1 MQYYAIGA
9 FGTDRYPPFTLAD
22 DPSYPAHLE
31 VEYPQR
37 LSRGLALVKWW
48 LLAIPQYIIVGLFT
62 GSGLWFAWQYGEQDH
77 SWAGL
82 GLIGILA
89 VIAAVVLLVT
99 GRYPE
104 QIYDLLLGMNRWV
117 LRVAGYAGLM
127 TDKYPPFRLDM
138 GSVAAVCDVSF
149 QVARAEIFGLLGR
162 NGAGK
167 TTTVECLQGLRQADA
182 GDLRVLGLD
191 PRTQAPELRRHVGCQ
206 LQESA
211 LPGRIK
217 VWEALQW
224 FASFSSRGGDWETLI
239 DQWGLA
245 GKRNAHFSE
254 LSGGQRQRL
263 FIALALV
270 NDPQIVFLDEMTTGL
285 DPAARHVAWG
295 LIEAVRAR
303 GTTVVLVTHA
313 MEEAER
319 LCDRVAVMEA
329 GPDRHH
335 RYALGPDRQA
345 HAGRHCAL

>member
-1 MQYYAIGA
+1 MAAGHAGEPVISVSG
-9 FGTDRYPPFTLAD
+9 FTKRY
-22 DPSYPAHLE
+22 S
-31 VEYPQR
+31 
-37 LSRGLALVKWW
+37 
-48 LLAIPQYIIVGLFT
+48 
-62 GSGLWFAWQYGEQDH
+62 
-77 SWAGL
+77 
-82 GLIGILA
+82 
-89 VIAAVVLLVT
+89 
-99 GRYPE
+99 
-104 QIYDLLLGMNRWV
+104 
-117 LRVAGYAGLM
+117 
-127 TDKYPPFRLDM
+127 
-138 GSVAAVCDVSF
+138 SVAAVCDVSF

-191 PRTQAPELRRHVGCQ
+191 PWTQAAELRRHVGCQ

-217 VWEALQW
+217 VWEALRW
-224 FASFSSRGGDWETLI
+224 FASFSGRGGDWETTI

-295 LIEAVRAR
+295 LIEAVRAS

-329 GPDRHH
+329 GRIVTVDAPAGLIAKHTREVTVRFDTGGQDVSWLSAIPTVTAVGERGGQAAVTG
-335 RYALGPDRQA
+335 YGPVLVDVAAALAGHGLRPANLRVNHPSLEDVFLEITG
-345 HAGRHCAL
+345 HALDEG